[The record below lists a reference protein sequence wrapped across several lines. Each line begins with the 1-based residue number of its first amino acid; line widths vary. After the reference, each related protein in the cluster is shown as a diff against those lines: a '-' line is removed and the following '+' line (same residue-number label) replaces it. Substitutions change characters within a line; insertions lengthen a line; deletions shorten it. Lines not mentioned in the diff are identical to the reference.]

1 MSRASTS
8 PARAARLVDD
18 RRRWFQITPPE
29 GVPVRFEIATLA
41 GRFGAQLADI
51 ALTVTLTLALTI
63 GISLLPFRLGETAM
77 IVFVL
82 LLLAI
87 RAPYYILAELF
98 WNGQTI
104 GKRIMRMRALSAD
117 GRGLTVH
124 SVVVRNLMKEV
135 EIFMP
140 ATMILAADSL
150 GLVWRIVLLVWI
162 LVVLAVPLFNRQR
175 LRIGDLLANTIVVRE
190 PKPVLLADLARAGD
204 DDDFVFSADQLEHY
218 GRFELQTLETLL
230 RRHPLDEVTDR
241 PDPAIVQV
249 AAQIRRKISY
259 PNEVGEPRA
268 LAFLHAFYK
277 AQRAFLE
284 NRQVLGD
291 VRDDKHHREDTGD
304 EDG

>member
-1 MSRASTS
+1 MSRQSRS

-18 RRRWFQITPPE
+18 HRRWFQITPPE
-29 GVPVRFEIATLA
+29 GVPIRFEIATLA
-41 GRFGAQLADI
+41 SRFGAQLADI
-51 ALTVTLTLALTI
+51 SLTVVVTLALTFS
-63 GISLLPFRLGETAM
+63 ISLLPFNLGEAAG

-87 RAPYYILAELF
+87 RARYYILAELF

-140 ATMILAADSL
+140 GTMILAAESL

-162 LVVLAVPLFNRQR
+162 VVVLAVPLLNRQR

-190 PKPVLLADLARAGD
+190 PKPVLLADLARAD
-204 DDDFVFSADQLEHY
+204 DDTEFVFSADQLEHY

-230 RRHPLDEVTDR
+230 RRHPLDAAEEQ
-241 PDPAIVQV
+241 PDPAIIQV

-259 PNEVGEPRA
+259 PHEVAAPRA

-284 NRQVLGD
+284 NRQVFGD
-291 VRDDKHHREDTGD
+291 VRDDKHHRDDQGE